1 MEHSYAAVHHP
12 ELSVG
17 VQVGDDA
24 RDYPGDVQ
32 DVEDRNGDEGGGE
45 KTTEVP
51 SFPIFDDD
59 HQKQQVQDESCEGES

>member
-1 MEHSYAAVHHP
+1 MEHSYAAVHDP

-32 DVEDRNGDEGGGE
+32 DVQDRDGDEGGSQE
-45 KTTEVP
+45 TPEVSGLP
-51 SFPIFDDD
+51 VLDDD
-59 HQKQQVQDESCEGES
+59 HQEEQVEEDGQN

>member
-1 MEHSYAAVHHP
+1 MEDSNTAVDNP
-12 ELSVG
+12 ELSVL
-17 VQVGDDA
+17 VQVGHDAGDD
-24 RDYPGDVQ
+24 PSDVQ